1 MPDDRVAAGR
11 AAERTGLDPFD
22 PAFIACPFPAYQAL
36 RRSGG
41 VSYVDRG
48 KGFWLVTRHDL
59 VKQVV
64 TDPQRFSS
72 QSGPLGSTL
81 PSPELQARMRAV
93 APHGRRGDV
102 PTLLT
107 LDPPAH
113 TRNRRLISRA
123 FTPASVRRYEEWTRR
138 VCRSLIDAMAARA
151 HQGRPVDFVADFA
164 VPLPVSVIA
173 HALDVPHDRV
183 EDFKR
188 WSDASVAAIG
198 SDLSDDEIVEDL
210 TEMLELEDF
219 VAAQIDRKRRAG
231 PAPDIMSQL
240 VHAQLSDD
248 DAADL
253 DLASRRGLSDDEIQ
267 SIVRQLIVA
276 GNETTTNL
284 LTQLIL
290 AFSDDPRWWDRMFG
304 EPDLIPA
311 VVEEGLRL
319 ASPSAVNQRLAKCPV
334 ELGGV
339 TIPEGDIVLV
349 CYLAADHDP
358 SVFPDPERFDPR
370 RPNLAE
376 HLAFGRGIH
385 FCPGASLA
393 RMEARIALEE
403 LVAGIES
410 FELSPEPLQWNRSF
424 QLRAVRTLPLSLR
437 PRRPQVEAD
446 FSQ

>member
-1 MPDDRVAAGR
+1 MRHESAVQGER
-11 AAERTGLDPFD
+11 AKWQTSLDPFD
-22 PAFIACPFPAYQAL
+22 TDFIACPFPSYDSL
-36 RRSGG
+36 RESGG
-41 VSYVDRG
+41 VSYVDRA

-64 TDPQRFSS
+64 GDPKRFSS
-72 QSGPLGSTL
+72 ESGPLGTNL
-81 PSPELQARMRAV
+81 PSPELRARLREV
-93 APHGRRGDV
+93 APAGRRGDV

-123 FTPASVRRYEEWTRR
+123 FTPASVRRYEELTRGI
-138 VCRSLIDAMAARA
+138 CRSLIDTITAKARD
-151 HQGRPVDFVADFA
+151 GRPVDFVADFA

-173 HALDVPHDRV
+173 HALDVPHDQV

-198 SDLSDDEIVEDL
+198 SDLSDDEIVEDMI
-210 TEMLELEDF
+210 EMLELEDF
-219 VAAQIDRKRRAG
+219 VAEQIERKRRAG

-240 VHAQLSDD
+240 VHAELTEDD
-248 DAADL
+248 TAEL
-253 DLASRRGLSDDEIQ
+253 GGASRRVLNDQEIQ

-284 LTQLIL
+284 LTQLML
-290 AFSDDPRWWDRMFG
+290 AFSHDPVWWSRMGDDPQ
-304 EPDLIPA
+304 LIPA
-311 VVEEGLRL
+311 VVEEGLRM
-319 ASPSAVNQRLAKCPV
+319 ASPSAVNQRITRCPV
-334 ELGGV
+334 ELGDV

-370 RPNLAE
+370 RPNLGE

-393 RMEARIALEE
+393 RMETRIAMEE

-410 FELSPEPLQWNRSF
+410 FELSSPEPLQWNRSF
-424 QLRAVRTLPLSLR
+424 QLRAVRALPVSFHPR
-437 PRRPQVEAD
+437 P
-446 FSQ
+446 